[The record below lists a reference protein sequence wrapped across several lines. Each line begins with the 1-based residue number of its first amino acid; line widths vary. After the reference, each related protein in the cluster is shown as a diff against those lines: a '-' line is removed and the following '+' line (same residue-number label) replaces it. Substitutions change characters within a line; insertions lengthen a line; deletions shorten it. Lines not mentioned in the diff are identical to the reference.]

1 VSHPHDL
8 TDIDL
13 RIVAAYRELVVA
25 RDRFTS
31 SPCGEVVTA
40 CEQAEAAVNEL
51 LDLRYAVARG
61 ATTPPLQVA

>member
-1 VSHPHDL
+1 
-8 TDIDL
+8 
-13 RIVAAYRELVVA
+13 VA